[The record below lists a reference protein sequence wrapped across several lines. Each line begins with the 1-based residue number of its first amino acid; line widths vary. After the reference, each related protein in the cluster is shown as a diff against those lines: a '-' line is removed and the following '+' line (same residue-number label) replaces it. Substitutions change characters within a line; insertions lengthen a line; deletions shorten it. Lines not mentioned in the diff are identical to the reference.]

1 VIKTSI
7 VMKRI
12 LNYERKRRIH
22 MHVKIEEEL
31 VIAMKKNGK
40 NISDTINIALE
51 KYLKETGLL

>member
-1 VIKTSI
+1 
-7 VMKRI
+7 MKRI